1 MMDFFKGM
9 VVVSRAGHDS
19 GRFMIVTAVDES
31 FVYVADGKERKLEK
45 PKRKNIK
52 HISLTADTLNPDQ
65 FKTNKP
71 LKKAL
76 AVYKATAKF
85 KEEP

>member
-1 MMDFFKGM
+1 MDFFKGM

-45 PKRKNIK
+45 PKRKNPLHLSK
-52 HISLTADTLNPDQ
+52 TKKSLAFDELTNKKLRTALREYNADTDI
-65 FKTNKP
+65 
-71 LKKAL
+71 A
-76 AVYKATAKF
+76 
-85 KEEP
+85 EESD